1 MLCKVIVDFDSIV
14 LKEGENRYEDENM
27 IKVLM
32 SSTTSMEKDGITNVI
47 LNLYKN
53 IDRSIFIVDLIMI
66 NQPSEDIKKNIADKN
81 GKYTVIPRRFSHPI
95 RFIRQYSSAC
105 KNYDIVH
112 VHGNS
117 ATIFLELFA
126 AKLAGVPIRIAHSHN
141 TYCRY
146 KTIDKVLRFPF
157 YLLCNERLACGVK
170 AGKWLFNNRKFEVIN
185 NGIDAKKFEFDNV
198 ARNKIRS
205 IMRWDN
211 KKVIV
216 HVGNFLE
223 AKNHVFVIEIFKE
236 IYKNNKN
243 FRLLLLGNGELKTDV
258 ENIVKKYKLDDVVWF
273 AGSVTNVSDYLN
285 GSDIVLMP
293 SINEGLP
300 LTLIEE
306 QANGLKCIVSK
317 NITTEVNI
325 TGNVCFI
332 SLNDS
337 VRTWSEKVIRCC
349 NEYYD
354 RETESERCV
363 NVIIQKG
370 YDITCSTKKL
380 EDIYIKN
387 MKYK

>member
-1 MLCKVIVDFDSIV
+1 
-14 LKEGENRYEDENM
+14 M

-32 SSTTSMEKDGITNVI
+32 SSTTPVIKDGITGVM
-47 LNLYKN
+47 LNLYQNVDCEKVH
-53 IDRSIFIVDLIMI
+53 IDFVTI
-66 NQPSEDIKKNIADKN
+66 NEPSRDIASKMLAKGSKYYYIPREMKHPVRYIKKYAQ
-81 GKYTVIPRRFSHPI
+81 V
-95 RFIRQYSSAC
+95 C

-117 ATIFLELFA
+117 ATMVLELLA
-126 AKLAGVPIRIAHSHN
+126 AKMAGVKVRIAHSHN

-146 KTIDKVLRFPF
+146 KIIDKVLRFPF

-170 AGKWLFNNRKFEVIN
+170 AGKWLFNDRKFEVIN

-198 ARNKIRS
+198 VRNKIRT
-205 IMRWDN
+205 IMRWNN

-223 AKNHVFVIEIFKE
+223 AKNHVFIIEIFKE

-243 FRLLLLGNGELKTDV
+243 FRLLLLGNGELKSEV
-258 ENIVKKYKLDDVVWF
+258 ENIVKKYKLDDVVCF

-285 GSDIVLMP
+285 ASDIVLMP

-306 QANGLKCIVSK
+306 QANGLKCIVSQ

-325 TGNVCFI
+325 TGNVSFL

-337 VRTWSEKVIRCC
+337 VRTWSEYVIRCC

-354 RETESERCV
+354 REAESVRCV

-370 YDITCSTKKL
+370 YDITCSTRKL

-387 MKYK
+387 VKYR

>member
-1 MLCKVIVDFDSIV
+1 
-14 LKEGENRYEDENM
+14 M

-47 LNLYKN
+47 LNLYQN
-53 IDRSIFIVDLIMI
+53 IDRNIFSVDIIMI
-66 NQPSEDIKKNIADKN
+66 NQPTENIKECILAKK
-81 GKYTVIPRRFSHPI
+81 GKYTVIPRGFSHPI
-95 RFIRQYSSAC
+95 RFIREYSSVC

-117 ATIFLELFA
+117 ATIFFELFA

-146 KTIDKVLRFPF
+146 KFIDKVLRLPF

-170 AGKWLFNNRKFEVIN
+170 AGKWLFNDKKFEVIN
-185 NGIDAKKFEFDNV
+185 NGIDTKKFEFDIV
-198 ARNKIRS
+198 ARNRIRS
-205 IMRWDN
+205 IMGWDN

-223 AKNHVFVIEIFKE
+223 AKNHVFVIGIFKE

-243 FRLLLLGNGELKTDV
+243 FRLLLLGDGKLKVEV
-258 ENIVKKYKLDDVVWF
+258 ENIVKKYKLDEVVCF
-273 AGSVTNVSDYLN
+273 AGSVSNVSDYLN

-306 QANGLKCIVSK
+306 QATGLKCIVSK

-325 TGNVCFI
+325 TGNVDFI

-337 VRTWSEKVIRCC
+337 VRTWSENVIRRC

-354 RETESERCV
+354 RKTESVRCV
-363 NVIIQKG
+363 NAIIQKG

-387 MKYK
+387 VKHK